1 MLCSARVVL
10 PGDGQTYRKATQTL
24 AVRHETN
31 IRDDVAR

>member
-10 PGDGQTYRKATQTL
+10 PDGQTYRKATQTL

-31 IRDDVAR
+31 IRDDVLR